1 MNIFKYLTQS
11 LAANGG
17 HLAPDLTP
25 PLMQASGLD
34 YEDHLC
40 MYGMLYATVR
50 LPPISVKTILLHPGL
65 PGHKLVLNESFVS
78 EYWLVSSINVII
90 VTHCSSIADTST
102 HG

>member
-40 MYGMLYATVR
+40 MVCCALRYCKIA
-50 LPPISVKTILLHPGL
+50 SHFCQ
-65 PGHKLVLNESFVS
+65 NDFA
-78 EYWLVSSINVII
+78 SSR
-90 VTHCSSIADTST
+90 SSWS
-102 HG
+102 